1 MKGRSLLVFAIMT
14 MEILVSACGIM
25 PQESIKVAK
34 AALENAKNAQADIY
48 MAYEYK
54 AFEDSLNVMM
64 QKIEAENSKMMKN
77 YGDLKLQLEELRF
90 VRKR

>member
-14 MEILVSACGIM
+14 MEILVSAYGRM
-25 PQESIKVAK
+25 PQESIKAAK

>member
-34 AALENAKNAQADIY
+34 AALENAKNAQADI
-48 MAYEYK
+48 
-54 AFEDSLNVMM
+54 
-64 QKIEAENSKMMKN
+64 
-77 YGDLKLQLEELRF
+77 
-90 VRKR
+90 